1 MSFRNVSLWA
11 VLGIAGA
18 GLGATL
24 AWAEEPPPVPPA
36 ECRDLDGK
44 LLGAVDCLELE
55 ARLATLA
62 KIEDAKSK
70 ILDAKAKAAEAEKK
84 RAAAERPEPPPGRLP
99 DTPLPPPAEP
109 GRVLEIIGAEARV
122 RWNGGEYRV
131 RAGQRLPGGAWVV
144 QVSLD
149 GVTVAQGTRRET
161 LPFVIGRAP

>member
-1 MSFRNVSLWA
+1 MSFRDVCSWA
-11 VLGIAGA
+11 VLGFLGTGLAGP
-18 GLGATL
+18 LL
-24 AWAEEPPPVPPA
+24 ADEPPPVPPA
-36 ECRDLDGK
+36 ECRDLDGQ

-55 ARLATLA
+55 ARLSTLA

-84 RAAAERPEPPPGRLP
+84 RATAERPEPPSGRLP
-99 DTPLPPPAEP
+99 DAPFLPPTKP
-109 GRVLEIIGAEARV
+109 GRVLEIIGSEARI

-144 QVSLD
+144 QVSLE

-161 LPFVIGRAP
+161 LPFVIGRGP